1 MAPPTTGTQSVD
13 RAAELLSLVVESTKA
28 RSFTDLAHE
37 TGLAKSTASRLL
49 QALERHGL
57 LLRDDAGQFRPG
69 PLFSLYAL
77 RHEPTDGLVD
87 ITSKT
92 LRRIADETGETVN
105 LAVPR
110 AGLVIEVAQ
119 IDSTYLLGATNWVG
133 TDVPAHCSAQGK
145 VLYAYGALMPPDEP
159 LEPLTPQSITEPA
172 ALQREL
178 RQVRRQGYAVSVEEL
193 EAGLVAVAAPLR
205 TRDCT
210 TIAAIGI
217 TGPVT
222 RMADRTTSLGQLL
235 LNETRR
241 LSRQLGFRPEQESK
255 EGAA

>member
-1 MAPPTTGTQSVD
+1 MAPPATGTQAVD
-13 RAAELLSLVVESTKA
+13 RAAELLSLVVESTQP
-28 RSFTDLAHE
+28 RSFTDLSHE
-37 TGLAKSTASRLL
+37 TGLAKSTVSRLL
-49 QALERHGL
+49 QALERHGF
-57 LLRDDAGQFRPG
+57 LLRDNAGLFRPG

-87 ITSKT
+87 VTSKT
-92 LRRIADETGETVN
+92 LRKIADETGETVN
-105 LAVPR
+105 LAVSR
-110 AGLVIEVAQ
+110 TGIVMEVAQ
-119 IDSTYLLGATNWVG
+119 IDSSYLLGATNWVG

-145 VLYAYGALMPPDEP
+145 VLYAFGALNPPDEP

-178 RQVRRQGYAVSVEEL
+178 RNVRRQGYAISTEEL

-205 TRDCT
+205 TRDGT

-217 TGPVT
+217 TGPLT

-235 LNETRR
+235 MTETRR
-241 LSRQLGFRPEQESK
+241 LSRQLGFRPEHA
-255 EGAA
+255 GAA

>member
-1 MAPPTTGTQSVD
+1 MVPPTTGTQSVD
-13 RAAELLSLVVESTKA
+13 RAAELLSLVVESTQA

-57 LLRDDAGQFRPG
+57 LLRDDAGLFRPG

-145 VLYAYGALMPPDEP
+145 VLYAYGALTPPDEP

-193 EAGLVAVAAPLR
+193 EAGLAAVAAPLR

-222 RMADRTTSLGQLL
+222 RMADRTTNLGQLL

-241 LSRQLGFRPEQESK
+241 LSRQLGFRPQQGSK

>member
-1 MAPPTTGTQSVD
+1 MTPPTTGTQAVD
-13 RAAELLSLVVESTKA
+13 RAAELLTSVVESTQP
-28 RSFTDLAHE
+28 RSFTDLSQE

-57 LLRDDAGQFRPG
+57 LLRDDAGMFRPG

-87 ITSKT
+87 IASKT

-110 AGLVIEVAQ
+110 AGMAVEVAQ
-119 IDSTYLLGATNWVG
+119 IDSTYLLGATNWIG
-133 TDVPAHCSAQGK
+133 ANVPAHCSAQGK
-145 VLYAYGALMPPDEP
+145 VLYAYGALNPPDEP

-172 ALQREL
+172 ALRREL

-193 EAGLVAVAAPLR
+193 EAGLAAVAAPLR
-205 TRDCT
+205 TRDGT
-210 TIAAIGI
+210 TIAAVGI

-235 LNETRR
+235 TAETRR
-241 LSRQLGFRPEQESK
+241 LSRQLGYRPEQDN
-255 EGAA
+255 AA